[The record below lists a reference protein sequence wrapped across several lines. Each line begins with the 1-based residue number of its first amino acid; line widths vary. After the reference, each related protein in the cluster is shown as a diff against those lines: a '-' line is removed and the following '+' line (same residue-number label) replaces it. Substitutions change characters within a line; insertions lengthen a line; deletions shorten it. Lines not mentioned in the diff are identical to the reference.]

1 MHEFKPDD
9 IVKSC
14 DAIEAGCRLHPEG
27 MGCCYKLPVMSPIIV
42 TSNEINSPE
51 FSHEMIVNKRRQLF
65 EALNGLNDMDT
76 ASCKTCACLQEKKY
90 KDVNFDYL
98 GGCKIESSFNIA
110 PSYSCNLRCSYCYLK
125 ETAGG
130 HYHPATYNIIDV
142 YEKFRE
148 KGKIKPAP
156 WIQYNGGEPTLDKDF
171 EKNLEYM
178 VNYMGTVCIF
188 SNSTNYSPLVEK
200 YLAENKIFYETSV
213 DAGTASTYKK
223 IHAADAYTRVLS
235 NIIRYVKTGTKNVF
249 VKYIVLPE
257 NMTDDDL
264 WGFVMAMAAIKPPH
278 VYIASEYVCGDDF
291 KIHPDSYKFA
301 AKMWYMLE
309 KYANITPYL
318 PTDDESSDEQ
328 YVKYSQD
335 VRAEYAR
342 LIKENPITDEFNL
355 NKQCCCKTKKKLSLR
370 KRLFSISKE
379 NNHKV
384 VRVAGIKV
392 ALKTK

>member
-42 TSNEINSPE
+42 TSDEINSPE

-171 EKNLEYM
+171 EKNL
-178 VNYMGTVCIF
+178 
-188 SNSTNYSPLVEK
+188 
-200 YLAENKIFYETSV
+200 
-213 DAGTASTYKK
+213 
-223 IHAADAYTRVLS
+223 
-235 NIIRYVKTGTKNVF
+235 
-249 VKYIVLPE
+249 
-257 NMTDDDL
+257 
-264 WGFVMAMAAIKPPH
+264 
-278 VYIASEYVCGDDF
+278 
-291 KIHPDSYKFA
+291 
-301 AKMWYMLE
+301 
-309 KYANITPYL
+309 
-318 PTDDESSDEQ
+318 
-328 YVKYSQD
+328 
-335 VRAEYAR
+335 
-342 LIKENPITDEFNL
+342 
-355 NKQCCCKTKKKLSLR
+355 
-370 KRLFSISKE
+370 
-379 NNHKV
+379 
-384 VRVAGIKV
+384 
-392 ALKTK
+392 